1 MLNEINIKLKKL
13 KNDVSLKST
22 LNCDIEMLDNN
33 LNKEEKELRYLERQ
47 LNKEKKQMEDL
58 NKLSISNIFT
68 SIFKNKKSKKENQ
81 EKEYLDAKVK
91 YEKQLLIVNSLR
103 EKIKIKR
110 NELDKIENCEEEY
123 DKLMDEKINV
133 LKLQGDYFTKEKI
146 RLLDEKL
153 NEYLKINEDI
163 RKTHKIGKNLL
174 EEVKLAKHDLEWSK
188 KWGKVDMVAKDSMS
202 SIAKQNKIR
211 KVKLKFENIEKLIN
225 QFNKELEDIKINN
238 LEFSNITFA
247 MDIFFDNIFTDISV
261 QRQINDSIED
271 IERLEDKVQN
281 ILYKLQI
288 KNEEVIKKIN
298 NVKNDYISFVE
309 EEKD

>member
-47 LNKEKKQMEDL
+47 LNKEKKQMDDL

-163 RKTHKIGKNLL
+163 RKAHKIGKNLL

-309 EEKD
+309 EAS

>member
-47 LNKEKKQMEDL
+47 LNKEKKQMDDL

-238 LEFSNITFA
+238 LGFSNITFA

-309 EEKD
+309 EAS

>member
-1 MLNEINIKLKKL
+1 
-13 KNDVSLKST
+13 
-22 LNCDIEMLDNN
+22 
-33 LNKEEKELRYLERQ
+33 
-47 LNKEKKQMEDL
+47 
-58 NKLSISNIFT
+58 
-68 SIFKNKKSKKENQ
+68 
-81 EKEYLDAKVK
+81 
-91 YEKQLLIVNSLR
+91 
-103 EKIKIKR
+103 
-110 NELDKIENCEEEY
+110 
-123 DKLMDEKINV
+123 MDEKINV

-247 MDIFFDNIFTDISV
+247 MYIFFDNIFTDISV

-288 KNEEVIKKIN
+288 KNEEVIKK
-298 NVKNDYISFVE
+298 
-309 EEKD
+309 

>member
-47 LNKEKKQMEDL
+47 LNKEKKQIDDL
-58 NKLSISNIFT
+58 NKLSISNIFI

-163 RKTHKIGKNLL
+163 RKTHKLGKNLL

-309 EEKD
+309 EAS

>member
-47 LNKEKKQMEDL
+47 LNKEKKQMDDL

-225 QFNKELEDIKINN
+225 QFNKELECIKINN

-309 EEKD
+309 EAS

>member
-47 LNKEKKQMEDL
+47 LNKEKKQMDDF

-123 DKLMDEKINV
+123 DKLMDEKINI
-133 LKLQGDYFTKEKI
+133 LKLRGDYFTKEKI

-309 EEKD
+309 EAS

>member
-47 LNKEKKQMEDL
+47 LNKEKKQMDDL

-174 EEVKLAKHDLEWSK
+174 EEVKLAKHDLECSK

-225 QFNKELEDIKINN
+225 QFNKELEGIKINN

-247 MDIFFDNIFTDISV
+247 MDIFFDNIFTDISL

-309 EEKD
+309 EAS

>member
-13 KNDVSLKST
+13 KNDISLKST

-47 LNKEKKQMEDL
+47 LNKEKKQMDDL
-58 NKLSISNIFT
+58 NKLSIYNIFT

-174 EEVKLAKHDLEWSK
+174 EEVKLAKHDLECSK

-225 QFNKELEDIKINN
+225 QFNKELEGIKINN

-309 EEKD
+309 EAS

>member
-47 LNKEKKQMEDL
+47 LNKEKKQMDDL

-123 DKLMDEKINV
+123 DKLMEEKINV

-163 RKTHKIGKNLL
+163 RKTHKLGKNLL

-309 EEKD
+309 EAS

>member
-47 LNKEKKQMEDL
+47 LNKEKKQMDDL
-58 NKLSISNIFT
+58 NKISISNIFT

-309 EEKD
+309 EAS

>member
-47 LNKEKKQMEDL
+47 LNKEKKQMDDL

-174 EEVKLAKHDLEWSK
+174 EEVKLAKQDLEWSK

-309 EEKD
+309 EAS

>member
-47 LNKEKKQMEDL
+47 LNKEKKQMDDL

-298 NVKNDYISFVE
+298 NVFIF
-309 EEKD
+309 

>member
-47 LNKEKKQMEDL
+47 LNKEKKQMDDL

-174 EEVKLAKHDLEWSK
+174 EEVKLVKHDLECSK

-225 QFNKELEDIKINN
+225 QFNKELEGIKINN

-309 EEKD
+309 EAS

>member
-47 LNKEKKQMEDL
+47 LNKEKKQMDDL
-58 NKLSISNIFT
+58 NKLSISNIFI

-163 RKTHKIGKNLL
+163 RKTHKLGKNLL

-225 QFNKELEDIKINN
+225 QFNKELEGIKINN

-309 EEKD
+309 EAS

>member
-47 LNKEKKQMEDL
+47 LNKEKKQMDDL

-188 KWGKVDMVAKDSMS
+188 KLGKVDMVAKDSMS

-225 QFNKELEDIKINN
+225 QFNKELECIKINN

-309 EEKD
+309 EAS

>member
-47 LNKEKKQMEDL
+47 LNKEKKQMDDL

-123 DKLMDEKINV
+123 DKLMDEKING
-133 LKLQGDYFTKEKI
+133 LKLQGDDFTKEKI

-174 EEVKLAKHDLEWSK
+174 EEVKLAKHDLECSK

-225 QFNKELEDIKINN
+225 QFNKELEGIKINN

-309 EEKD
+309 EAS

>member
-13 KNDVSLKST
+13 KNDFSLKST

-47 LNKEKKQMEDL
+47 LNKEKKQMDDL

-309 EEKD
+309 EAS

>member
-33 LNKEEKELRYLERQ
+33 LNKEEKELRYLERR
-47 LNKEKKQMEDL
+47 LNKEKKQMDDL

-309 EEKD
+309 EAS

>member
-47 LNKEKKQMEDL
+47 LNEEKKQMDDL

-309 EEKD
+309 EAS

>member
-47 LNKEKKQMEDL
+47 LNKEKKQMDDL
-58 NKLSISNIFT
+58 NKLSISNIFI

-174 EEVKLAKHDLEWSK
+174 EEVKLAKHDLECSK

-309 EEKD
+309 EAS

>member
-47 LNKEKKQMEDL
+47 LNKEKKQMDDL

-103 EKIKIKR
+103 EKIKLKR

-309 EEKD
+309 EAS

>member
-47 LNKEKKQMEDL
+47 LNKEKKQMDDL

-298 NVKNDYISFVE
+298 NLKNDYISFVE
-309 EEKD
+309 EAS

>member
-47 LNKEKKQMEDL
+47 LNKEKKQMDDL

-225 QFNKELEDIKINN
+225 QFNKELEGIKINN

-298 NVKNDYISFVE
+298 NVKNDYI
-309 EEKD
+309 

>member
-47 LNKEKKQMEDL
+47 LNKEKKQMDDL

-174 EEVKLAKHDLEWSK
+174 EEVKLAKHDLECSK

-225 QFNKELEDIKINN
+225 QFNKELEGIKINN

-288 KNEEVIKKIN
+288 KNEEVIKIIN

-309 EEKD
+309 EAS

>member
-47 LNKEKKQMEDL
+47 LNKEKKQMDDL

-81 EKEYLDAKVK
+81 EKEYLDAKVN

-309 EEKD
+309 EAS

>member
-47 LNKEKKQMEDL
+47 LNKEKKQMDDL

-123 DKLMDEKINV
+123 DKLMAEKINV

-174 EEVKLAKHDLEWSK
+174 EEVKLAKHDLECSK
-188 KWGKVDMVAKDSMS
+188 KWGTVDMVAKDSMS

-225 QFNKELEDIKINN
+225 QFNKELEGIKINN

-309 EEKD
+309 EAS

>member
-47 LNKEKKQMEDL
+47 LNKEKKQMDDL

-68 SIFKNKKSKKENQ
+68 SIFKNKKSKK

-188 KWGKVDMVAKDSMS
+188 KLGKVDMVAKDSMS

-309 EEKD
+309 EAS

>member
-47 LNKEKKQMEDL
+47 LNKEKKQMYDL

-309 EEKD
+309 EAS

>member
-47 LNKEKKQMEDL
+47 LNKEKKQMDDL

-271 IERLEDKVQN
+271 VERLEDKVQN

-309 EEKD
+309 EAS

>member
-47 LNKEKKQMEDL
+47 LNKEKKQMDDL

-288 KNEEVIKKIN
+288 TNEEVIKKIN
-298 NVKNDYISFVE
+298 TVKNDYISFVE
-309 EEKD
+309 EAS

>member
-47 LNKEKKQMEDL
+47 LNKEKKQMDDL

-68 SIFKNKKSKKENQ
+68 SIFKNKKSKKEKQ

-309 EEKD
+309 EAS

>member
-47 LNKEKKQMEDL
+47 LNKEKKQMDDL

-133 LKLQGDYFTKEKI
+133 LKLQGDFFTKEKI

-309 EEKD
+309 EAS

>member
-47 LNKEKKQMEDL
+47 LNKEKKQMDYL

-309 EEKD
+309 EAS

>member
-47 LNKEKKQMEDL
+47 LNKEKKQMDDL

-68 SIFKNKKSKKENQ
+68 SIFKKKKSKKENQ

-309 EEKD
+309 EAS

>member
-1 MLNEINIKLKKL
+1 MQ
-13 KNDVSLKST
+13 V
-22 LNCDIEMLDNN
+22 
-33 LNKEEKELRYLERQ
+33 
-47 LNKEKKQMEDL
+47 KKQMDDL

-309 EEKD
+309 EAS

>member
-47 LNKEKKQMEDL
+47 LNKEKKQMDDL

-238 LEFSNITFA
+238 LEFFNITFA

-309 EEKD
+309 EAS

>member
-47 LNKEKKQMEDL
+47 LNKEKKQMDDL
-58 NKLSISNIFT
+58 NKLSISNIFI

-81 EKEYLDAKVK
+81 EKEYLDAKLK

-163 RKTHKIGKNLL
+163 RKTHKLGKNLL

-309 EEKD
+309 EAS